1 MFETDSGANKNQKK
15 VYIMKLIKFMKTNSA
30 VTFIMAQINMYIA
43 MNDLVEH
50 ATIASVCY
58 TIIAIMLAYVSGYF
72 TIKQMEK
79 TFNEE

>member
-1 MFETDSGANKNQKK
+1 
-15 VYIMKLIKFMKTNSA
+15 
-30 VTFIMAQINMYIA
+30 MAQINMYIA

-79 TFNEE
+79 TFNED